1 VSEYKNRVVNAIAI
15 SGGSRVL
22 NQLIS
27 LGYTI
32 TLARLLT
39 PDDFGLITMVAVFT
53 GFAGLLADVGLGSA
67 LIQKKDV
74 TELDYSTVFWTNLW
88 LGFFFTGLIFIS
100 SDWIAA
106 FYQRQE
112 LSLIAQLLSLQF
124 VFSAIRLV
132 PGNRLARDL
141 HFGYVA
147 IANLLGMLL
156 AGALAVYMALE
167 GYGVWALVGQALA
180 NALVTTLVIC
190 VACRWRPRFSFS
202 FSALKGLM
210 NFSVYVFGTE
220 MIQYGARTVDKLLAG
235 RYLGGDAAGI
245 LGRAQ
250 ALLLLPLK
258 NISHVVGNVM
268 FPALSMV
275 QDDVARVR
283 SVYLRSTQAIALA
296 TFPMMLGMMAVADN
310 FVIGVLGEQW
320 TAMIPVIRLLS
331 VAGIAS
337 SIVTITGSVFL
348 SQGASKLQFQ
358 VNLVTRPIAILGV
371 VIGLPWGLVGIAAGS
386 LVAVLINTL
395 ITLSRVGSLVRLRL
409 LDFFKA
415 LLPTLV
421 ASTCMAIPVFL
432 IGYYSNLEKPLV
444 ELLIQV
450 LAGVVLYLVLA
461 IGMKLPALKD
471 LYGLV
476 KSRIKRRA
484 GSEKL

>member
-1 VSEYKNRVVNAIAI
+1 MTEYRDRVVNAVAV
-15 SGGSRVL
+15 SGGSRL
-22 NQLIS
+22 IIQLIS

-74 TELDYSTVFWTNLW
+74 AELDYSTVFWTNLG
-88 LGFFFTGLIFIS
+88 LGLFFTGIIFIS
-100 SDWIAA
+100 SGWIAA
-106 FYQRQE
+106 FYQREE
-112 LSLIAQLLSLQF
+112 LSLITQLLSLQF

-147 IANLLGMLL
+147 IANLFGMLL

-167 GYGVWALVGQALA
+167 GYGVWALVGQSLA
-180 NALVTTLVIC
+180 NALVTTIVIC
-190 VACRWRPRFSFS
+190 GACRWRPRFLFS

-210 NFSVYVFGTE
+210 NFSVYVFGTQ

-235 RYLGGDAAGI
+235 RYLGSDAVGI

-283 SVYLRSTQAIALA
+283 RVYVRSTQAIALA
-296 TFPMMLGMMAVADN
+296 TFPMMLGMIAVADN

-320 TAMIPVIRLLS
+320 GEMIPIIRILS

-337 SIVTITGSVFL
+337 SIVTITGSVYL
-348 SQGASKLQFQ
+348 SQGASKLQFR

-371 VIGLPWGLVGIAAGS
+371 VVGLPWGLVGIAMGS
-386 LVAVLINTL
+386 LIAVLINTL
-395 ITLSRVGSLVRLRL
+395 ITLSRAGSLIELKL
-409 LDFFKA
+409 LDFFKC
-415 LLPTLV
+415 LLPTLIA
-421 ASTCMAIPVFL
+421 ASFMAVPVFL
-432 IGYYSNLEKPLV
+432 TGRYLYLDKPLV
-444 ELLIQV
+444 ELFIQILV
-450 LAGVVLYLVLA
+450 GVVLYLGLA
-461 IGMKLPALKD
+461 VCMRLAALKD
-471 LYGLV
+471 LYGMV
-476 KSRIKRRA
+476 KSRIKRKA
-484 GSEKL
+484 GPGRS